1 MALTL
6 KWDFKIPNTLTC
18 NFKTT
23 LPLSKLSVLAF
34 DKMFEN
40 HRHQSIQECIP
51 VGCVPP
57 ARRPHPGMQCLEVY
71 LPRGVYLPGG
81 TCWGCICRGLYLPGG
96 VHLPGGCTCPPEGVP
111 AQVLPPVNRMRDRC
125 KNITFAN
132 FVCGR

>member
-18 NFKTT
+18 TFKIA

-57 ARRPHPGMQCLEVY
+57 ARRPHPGMQCLEAY
-71 LPRGVYLPGG
+71 LPRGCTCPGVPAG
-81 TCWGCICRGLYLPGG
+81 GFTCR
-96 VHLPGGCTCPPEGVP
+96 GCTCHRGVP
-111 AQVLPPVNRMRDRC
+111 AQVLPPVNRMTDRC

-132 FVCGR
+132 FVCGQ